1 MYSIEF
7 YENKNGKSEVYDYI
21 QKLSIN
27 KENRKKLK
35 KIYLYFD
42 LLSEHGLNLKEPY
55 IKKLTK
61 NIWELRPLMDRI
73 LFASWH
79 NNKFIILS
87 VYTKK
92 TQKTPKLEIKRA
104 ENLFKDYKE
113 RCDKN
118 E

>member
-1 MYSIEF
+1 
-7 YENKNGKSEVYDYI
+7 
-21 QKLSIN
+21 
-27 KENRKKLK
+27 
-35 KIYLYFD
+35 
-42 LLSEHGLNLKEPY
+42 
-55 IKKLTK
+55 
-61 NIWELRPLMDRI
+61 MDRI

-92 TQKTPKLEIKRA
+92 TQKTPKLEIKKA